1 MKKIPLLEL
10 LTKNFHEDTKS
21 ILYSKIMCGEV
32 FVNGEKNTNPGSKV
46 LLDSAIEIIEKVF
59 VSRGGIKLKAA
70 LDNWQIDI
78 TGKVFID
85 AGSSTGGFTDC
96 LLRNRA
102 LYVHAVDVGYNQLAY
117 SLRTDIRVGVLE
129 KTNIMHLN
137 ELTPLPEAAVA
148 DLSFRSIS
156 GAGRHI
162 IDLTTEKWL
171 IALVK
176 PQFEIDKSVFPD
188 FNGIIFDKSILK
200 DVLNVVL
207 DKIMADKLFVDKV
220 MLSPIKGRKGN
231 IEFLFLIR
239 DNQIQNTD
247 SGWMEHISRELEIL
261 IDGILLCR

>member
-10 LTKNFHEDTKS
+10 MIKNFHEISKS
-21 ILYSKIMCGEV
+21 TLYTKIMCGEV
-32 FVNGEKNTNPGSKV
+32 LVNGEKNTSPGSKV
-46 LLDSAIEIIEKVF
+46 LLDSAIEIIEKGF

-78 TGKVFID
+78 AGKVFID

-96 LLRNRA
+96 LLINGA

-117 SLRTDIRVGVLE
+117 SLRTDKRVGVFE
-129 KTNIMHLN
+129 KTNIMHIN
-137 ELTPLPEAAVA
+137 ELTPLPEASVA

-176 PQFEIDKSVFPD
+176 PQFEIDTKEFTN
-188 FNGIIFDKSILK
+188 FNGIINDKHILTN
-200 DVLNVVL
+200 VLNRVL
-207 DKIMADKLFVDKV
+207 KKIEKDNLFVDKV

-231 IEFLFLIR
+231 TEFLFLIR
-239 DNQIQNTD
+239 DNSNEDENPEWVKNIA
-247 SGWMEHISRELEIL
+247 SELEIL
-261 IDGILLCR
+261 IDGIQ